1 MNKNLSI
8 TRKKN
13 HNVIINMAGI
23 SGAGKTTLAKQ
34 LSKEYKLK
42 ILSISDYRNRYHNE
56 LLAWQKMAEQVSNN
70 TIIDTSGLNKFLSIL
85 LSKIKDNYI
94 TILLKCTTAEASKR
108 NKGKKEGYFPYNITR
123 KQFNRN
129 AKKAIQKNSYFGA
142 PADIII
148 NTTGKTK
155 TTIYEEAKTK
165 LSGFLSWP

>member
-1 MNKNLSI
+1 M
-8 TRKKN
+8 
-13 HNVIINMAGI
+13 IINVVGI
-23 SGAGKTTLAKQ
+23 SGAGKTTLTKQ
-34 LSKEYKLK
+34 LSKEYNLKL
-42 ILSISDYRNRYHNE
+42 LSISNYRNKYHNE

-70 TIIDTSGLNKFLSIL
+70 TIIDTSGLNKFLSTM

-94 TILLKCTTAEASKR
+94 TILLKCTIAEASKR
-108 NKGKKEGYFPYNITR
+108 NKGKKEGYLPYNISR
-123 KQFNRN
+123 EQFNRN
-129 AKKAIQKNSYFGA
+129 AKKAIQKNCYFGA